1 MLLTCSLR
9 TCSSCAAKDSCRFA
23 VSAAAP
29 GGNPVWSFS
38 MVSEPFSEEFG
49 SLPPLREGH
58 VGIGTRRP
66 TWLVY
71 WLLARPFFIRD
82 RWRLKEVDHPPP
94 VKVKEKLFFFSSD
107 SRARAA
113 LSSYSFLPRQRQR
126 RVRSV
131 LSPSCMRAPAL
142 SGGAA
147 LFFSPAF
154 LILFLYLYTFFGIK
168 KRRKRKG
175 KGKEKRRKEKEIPP
189 PRVSLP
195 VLSEE
200 LFRV

>member
-1 MLLTCSLR
+1 MVPCDLSIAAEYRFAERLRCFLIHGSHGPRLDYGCSPRWSKEEPKPAGSPCEIKAMLLTCSLR

-58 VGIGTRRP
+58 VGTRRP

-94 VKVKEKLFFFSSD
+94 VKVKEKLFFFSQK
-107 SRARAA
+107 A
-113 LSSYSFLPRQRQR
+113 L
-126 RVRSV
+126 
-131 LSPSCMRAPAL
+131 C
-142 SGGAA
+142 
-147 LFFSPAF
+147 
-154 LILFLYLYTFFGIK
+154 
-168 KRRKRKG
+168 
-175 KGKEKRRKEKEIPP
+175 
-189 PRVSLP
+189 
-195 VLSEE
+195 
-200 LFRV
+200 